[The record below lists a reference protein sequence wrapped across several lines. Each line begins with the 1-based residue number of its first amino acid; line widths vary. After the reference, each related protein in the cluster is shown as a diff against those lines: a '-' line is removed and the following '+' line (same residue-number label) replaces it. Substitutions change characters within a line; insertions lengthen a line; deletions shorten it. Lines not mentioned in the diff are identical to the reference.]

1 MGSLG
6 ICDVEWG
13 FWLLTYKS
21 DLRNVLFSFV
31 WTVFLFFETN
41 IRNLAYLEVILLEEL
56 EITGKNW

>member
-1 MGSLG
+1 MWN
-6 ICDVEWG
+6 ERG

-31 WTVFLFFETN
+31 WFFLFFETN
-41 IRNLAYLEVILLEEL
+41 IRNLAHLEMILLEEL